1 MALNIQRKWTTIK
14 LFSRLKLVEKAKVV
28 FRLHGV
34 VSAFKIIHF
43 TPFCFR
49 SVECKNVYMF
59 GGFFSYRTRFRNKL
73 FLYVFYMEKKYLI
86 RRTTKWS

>member
-59 GGFFSYRTRFRNKL
+59 GFF
-73 FLYVFYMEKKYLI
+73 FLTGHALEINCFCMSFTWKRSI
-86 RRTTKWS
+86 